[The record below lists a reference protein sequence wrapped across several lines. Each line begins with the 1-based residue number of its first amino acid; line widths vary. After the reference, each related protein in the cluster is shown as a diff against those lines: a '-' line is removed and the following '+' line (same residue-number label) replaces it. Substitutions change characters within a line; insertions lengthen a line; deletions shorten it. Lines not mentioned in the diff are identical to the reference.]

1 MAAGESID
9 IWLRGIPAVMWSG
22 GVFVGKGKGYNHMH
36 VANTMPSQNRAW
48 LVVTNLQLTCYGHSM
63 NAFCVTFV

>member
-22 GVFVGKGKGYNHMH
+22 GVFVGKGKGYNHMRA
-36 VANTMPSQNRAW
+36 ANAMPGQNRA
-48 LVVTNLQLTCYGHSM
+48 LGL
-63 NAFCVTFV
+63 